1 MFIGTVNLYPNN
13 SIVIAMVLQRKPVR
27 NLQFVVL
34 NVYLFASALSI
45 VADALLAITI
55 PTHNE

>member
-1 MFIGTVNLYPNN
+1 MFTGAVNLYPNH
-13 SIVIAMVLQRKPVR
+13 SFAIAMVLQRKPVR

-34 NVYLFASALSI
+34 KVYLFASALSI
-45 VADALLAITI
+45 VAEVLIAITI

>member
-1 MFIGTVNLYPNN
+1 MLIGAVNLYPNH
-13 SIVIAMVLQRKPVR
+13 SFAIAMVLQRKPVR

-34 NVYLFASALSI
+34 KVYLFASALSI
-45 VADALLAITI
+45 VAEVLIAITI